1 MPIRSCFV
9 LLPCGVRRRN
19 NGRLLSRAANRN
31 TLVENKTI
39 AQTFKLLAQ
48 LMELHGEN
56 TFRTKAMASVA
67 FKVDKLPFASATAS
81 PDELAEQ
88 PGIGKSTAAKIVTI
102 VQTGG
107 LPELDNLSEKT
118 PSGVLDMLNIKGLG
132 PKKVRTIW
140 RELGLESIG
149 ELLYACN
156 ENRLI
161 EAKGF
166 GLKTQE
172 DIRKAIEFSIS
183 NQGWLLYAKVLPHA
197 EILLEALKK
206 AFPFAKMAF
215 TGDFRRK
222 MEVIDVVDIL
232 TSAEMEEVVHF
243 LSAEY
248 GLSEK
253 REASLLLNDR
263 FGVKYRVLFST
274 EDRFFLDLLLTTGS
288 EGHVRQLRERRAGLS
303 ASGSEERIYEALG
316 LGYIEPELREGLDEI
331 ALAES
336 QKTAQLIVLKDL
348 KGALHNHST
357 YSDGVHSLEQMALY
371 CKNELGLEYFGI
383 CDHSKSAVYARGL
396 TEERVREQW
405 AEIDRLNRELAPFKI
420 FKGIESD
427 ILGDGSLDYPDEV
440 LSGFDFV
447 VASIHSNLKMD
458 EERATKRLLKAIE
471 NPYTTI
477 LGHPTGRLLLSRPGY
492 PVDFQKIIDAC
503 AANRVAIEIN
513 ANPLRL
519 DLDWRWHRYA
529 LEKGVLLSINPD
541 AHRMEGL
548 LDMQYGV
555 HIARKGGLTAE
566 KCLNA
571 FSRAEIERYFG
582 I

>member
-1 MPIRSCFV
+1 
-9 LLPCGVRRRN
+9 
-19 NGRLLSRAANRN
+19 
-31 TLVENKTI
+31 VENKTI
-39 AQTFKLLAQ
+39 AQTFKRLAQ
-48 LMELHGEN
+48 LTELHGGN
-56 TFRTKAMASVA
+56 PFRTKAMASVA
-67 FKVDKLPFASATAS
+67 FKVDKLPFAAATAS
-81 PDELAEQ
+81 LEELAEQ
-88 PGIGKSTAAKIVTI
+88 PGIGKSTAAKIGTI
-102 VQTGG
+102 VRTGG
-107 LPELDNLSEKT
+107 LPELDDLLGKT
-118 PSGVLDMLNIKGLG
+118 PAGVLDMLNIKGLG

-140 RELGLESIG
+140 QELGLESVG

-183 NQGWLLYAKVLPHA
+183 NQGWLLYAKVLPYA
-197 EILLEALKK
+197 EILLDALQK
-206 AFPFAKMAF
+206 AFPSAQTAF
-215 TGDFRRK
+215 TGAFRRK

-232 TSAEMEEVVHF
+232 TSAEMGEVGRF
-243 LSAEY
+243 LSAEHD
-248 GLSEK
+248 LSEQSK
-253 REASLLLNDR
+253 SALLLRDA
-263 FGVKYRVLFST
+263 FGATYRILFAT

-288 EGHVRQLRERRAGLS
+288 ESHVRQLRERS
-303 ASGSEERIYEALG
+303 ADLPVSDSEERIYRALG

-331 ALAES
+331 ALAERHRS
-336 QKTAQLIVLKDL
+336 TQLIDIKDL

-371 CKNELGLEYFGI
+371 CKNELGLDYFGI
-383 CDHSKSAVYARGL
+383 CDHSKSAAYARGL
-396 TEERVREQW
+396 TEERLREQW

-440 LSGFDFV
+440 LAGFDFV

-492 PVDFQKIIDAC
+492 PVDFGKIIDAC

-519 DLDWRWHRYA
+519 DLDWRWHRHA

-571 FSRAEIERYFG
+571 FPQAEIERYFG
-582 I
+582 M